1 MELKVEALE
10 KNSGILRILVIL
22 KEKGEI
28 NFQQFID
35 IYHLYPNSLYPAIQK
50 AKDLDLIDVRLET
63 ASRPR
68 KKIIKLTEKGERI
81 AEYISRVNDLL

>member
-68 KKIIKLTEKGERI
+68 KKMIKLTEKGERI
-81 AEYISRVNDLL
+81 ADYISRVNDLL

>member
-1 MELKVEALE
+1 MELRIEALE

-68 KKIIKLTEKGERI
+68 KKMIKLTGKGEKV
-81 AEYISRVNDLL
+81 ADYISRINDLL

>member
-1 MELKVEALE
+1 MELRIEALE

-68 KKIIKLTEKGERI
+68 KKMIKLTEKGERI
-81 AEYISRVNDLL
+81 ADYISRVNDLL

>member
-1 MELKVEALE
+1 MELRIEALE

-22 KEKGEI
+22 NEKGEI

-68 KKIIKLTEKGERI
+68 KKMIKLTGKGEKV
-81 AEYISRVNDLL
+81 ADYISRINDLL

>member
-1 MELKVEALE
+1 MELKIEALE

-50 AKDLDLIDVRLET
+50 AKDLDLIDVRVET
-63 ASRPR
+63 TFRPR
-68 KKIIKLTEKGERI
+68 KKMIKLTEKGERI
-81 AEYISRVNDLL
+81 ADYISRVNDLL

>member
-50 AKDLDLIDVRLET
+50 ARDLDLIDVRVET
-63 ASRPR
+63 TSRPR
-68 KKIIKLTEKGERI
+68 KKMIKLTEKGERI

>member
-1 MELKVEALE
+1 MELRIEALE

-50 AKDLDLIDVRLET
+50 AKDLDLIDVRVET
-63 ASRPR
+63 TSRPR
-68 KKIIKLTEKGERI
+68 KKMMKLTGKGEKV

>member
-1 MELKVEALE
+1 MELKIEALE

-68 KKIIKLTEKGERI
+68 KKMIKLTGKGEKV
-81 AEYISRVNDLL
+81 ADYISRINDLL

>member
-50 AKDLDLIDVRLET
+50 ARDLDLIDVRLET

-68 KKIIKLTEKGERI
+68 KKMIKLTEKGERI
-81 AEYISRVNDLL
+81 ADYISRVNDLL

>member
-68 KKIIKLTEKGERI
+68 KKMIKLTGKGEKV
-81 AEYISRVNDLL
+81 ADYISRINDLL

>member
-1 MELKVEALE
+1 MELKIEALE

-22 KEKGEI
+22 KKNGEI

-35 IYHLYPNSLYPAIQK
+35 IYHLYPNSLYPAIQR
-50 AKDLDLIDVRLET
+50 AKDLDLIDVRIET

-68 KKIIKLTEKGERI
+68 KKMIKLTEKGDKV
-81 AEYISRVNDLL
+81 AECINIVNDLL

>member
-1 MELKVEALE
+1 MELKIEALE

-63 ASRPR
+63 TSRPR
-68 KKIIKLTEKGERI
+68 KKMIKLTEKGERI
-81 AEYISRVNDLL
+81 ADYISRVNNLL